1 MISPFVFSFIS
12 CKCVCSLFPVLAEC
26 YCLSFAYWHF
36 FYLKEHW
43 QVLQL
48 YVFILIIFIFQIDKY
63 SYQCWQCKMA
73 LQSLSLSICCR
84 LVIMF
89 LVLRVVKQCSDHVV
103 LQGSVNTSLET
114 LQLLASGS
122 TNLSKLKK
130 QQKSSLLDS
139 EEKDSKATL
148 SHQVR
153 QVKWR
158 HKGS

>member
-1 MISPFVFSFIS
+1 
-12 CKCVCSLFPVLAEC
+12 
-26 YCLSFAYWHF
+26 
-36 FYLKEHW
+36 
-43 QVLQL
+43 
-48 YVFILIIFIFQIDKY
+48 
-63 SYQCWQCKMA
+63 
-73 LQSLSLSICCR
+73 
-84 LVIMF
+84 MF

-158 HKGS
+158 HKGN

>member
-1 MISPFVFSFIS
+1 
-12 CKCVCSLFPVLAEC
+12 
-26 YCLSFAYWHF
+26 
-36 FYLKEHW
+36 
-43 QVLQL
+43 
-48 YVFILIIFIFQIDKY
+48 
-63 SYQCWQCKMA
+63 
-73 LQSLSLSICCR
+73 
-84 LVIMF
+84 MF
-89 LVLRVVKQCSDHVV
+89 LVLRVVEQCSDHVV

-153 QVKWR
+153 QEKWR
-158 HKGS
+158 HKGK

>member
-1 MISPFVFSFIS
+1 
-12 CKCVCSLFPVLAEC
+12 
-26 YCLSFAYWHF
+26 
-36 FYLKEHW
+36 
-43 QVLQL
+43 
-48 YVFILIIFIFQIDKY
+48 
-63 SYQCWQCKMA
+63 
-73 LQSLSLSICCR
+73 
-84 LVIMF
+84 MF

-158 HKGS
+158 HKGH

>member
-1 MISPFVFSFIS
+1 
-12 CKCVCSLFPVLAEC
+12 
-26 YCLSFAYWHF
+26 
-36 FYLKEHW
+36 
-43 QVLQL
+43 
-48 YVFILIIFIFQIDKY
+48 
-63 SYQCWQCKMA
+63 
-73 LQSLSLSICCR
+73 
-84 LVIMF
+84 MF
-89 LVLRVVKQCSDHVV
+89 LVIRVVKQCSDHVV

-153 QVKWR
+153 PVKWR
-158 HKGS
+158 HKGN